1 MSRLTFFRQSGWMM
15 IASFIGGIFMTAVH
29 IIAAKDLGAS
39 QMGVPGEILAKFL
52 RPPLDKGAYGLFYT
66 LVLILGYIGLPAAG
80 VQTILAQQTAMA
92 ITERQQRQL
101 RRTIRVL
108 MAATFIIWAIG
119 FVVAF
124 ATRQQLLLELKID
137 DPAALWVTL
146 LAGLLILWTPVL
158 SGILQGQQNFLWLG
172 WTSILGGFGRC
183 AAIFVIVRLMGAG
196 VTGAMVAVLCGIL
209 LPLLISAW
217 QSRAVWRGP
226 SEAFVWRPW
235 LQRVVPLTLG
245 VAATTFIM
253 TADMIFVRSFFPED
267 QTGFYSAAGILG
279 RALAYFTGPMTAVM
293 FPKIVQSAARAER
306 TDVLAQALGATALL
320 GAVGALFCTLL
331 PEVPLRIMYDQTYLV
346 IKPLVPWFAWCVLP
360 LTLTNVLINNLLARS
375 RFAVVPW
382 LVVVALSY
390 GSVLF
395 VISRKMAS
403 ADELEAFKTIVRV
416 LGLFGLLALIIS
428 AWFTWR
434 TTEHGRPPSASTAAA
449 ST

>member
-29 IIAAKDLGAS
+29 IVAAKDLGAS
-39 QMGVPGEILAKFL
+39 DAGAVGEMLVKFL
-52 RPPLDKGAYGLFYT
+52 RPPLDKGAYGLFCT

-80 VQTILAQQTAMA
+80 LQTILAQQTAMA
-92 ITERQQRQL
+92 ITPGHQRQL
-101 RRTIRVL
+101 RRTIHVL
-108 MAATFIIWAIG
+108 MAATFIIWAIA
-119 FVVAF
+119 FLVAF
-124 ATRQQLLLELKID
+124 VIRERLLLELKIA

-146 LAGLLILWTPVL
+146 LAGLLILWSPML
-158 SGILQGQQNFLWLG
+158 SGVLQGQQNFLWLG
-172 WTSILGGFGRC
+172 WSSILGGFGRS
-183 AAIFVIVRLMGAG
+183 AAIFVIVRLMGTG

-209 LPLLISAW
+209 LSLLISAW
-217 QSRAVWRGP
+217 QSRAVWHGP
-226 SEAFVWRPW
+226 TEPFVWRPW
-235 LQRVVPLTLG
+235 LLRVLPLTLG

-253 TADMIFVRSFFPED
+253 TADMIVVRSFFDED
-267 QTGFYSAAGILG
+267 PTGFYSAAGILG

-320 GAVGALFCTLL
+320 GGAGALFCTIL

-360 LTLTNVLINNLLARS
+360 LTLANVLINNLLARS

-382 LVVVALSY
+382 LVLVALTY

-395 VISRKMAS
+395 MTAKKMAS
-403 ADELEAFKTIVRV
+403 ADELDAFKTIVRI
-416 LGLFGLLALIIS
+416 LGLFGVLALIVS

-434 TTEHGRPPSASTAAA
+434 TTEHGHPPRASTVAGA
-449 ST
+449 T

>member
-29 IIAAKDLGAS
+29 IVAAKDLGAS
-39 QMGVPGEILAKFL
+39 EMGSLGEMLAKFL

-80 VQTILAQQTAMA
+80 LQTILAQQTAMA
-92 ITERQQRQL
+92 ITESQQRQL

-108 MAATFIIWAIG
+108 MAATLVIWA
-119 FVVAF
+119 VAF
-124 ATRQQLLLELKID
+124 LVAFVIRQRLLLELKID

-146 LAGLLILWTPVL
+146 LAGLLVLWTPVL
-158 SGILQGQQNFLWLG
+158 SGVLQGQQNFLWLG
-172 WTSILGGFGRC
+172 ATSILGGVGRC

-196 VTGAMVAVLCGIL
+196 VTGGMFAVLCGIL
-209 LPLLISAW
+209 LSLLISAW
-217 QSRAVWRGP
+217 QSRTVWHGP
-226 SEAFVWRPW
+226 SEPFVWRPW
-235 LQRVVPLTLG
+235 LQRVVPLTMG

-253 TADMIFVRSFFPED
+253 TVDMIVVRTFFNED

-320 GAVGALFCTLL
+320 GAAGAFFCTLL
-331 PEVPLRIMYDQTYLV
+331 PQVPLRIMYDQTYLV

-360 LTLTNVLINNLLARS
+360 LTLANVLINNLLARS

-382 LVVVALSY
+382 LVLVALTY
-390 GSVLF
+390 GSVLLL
-395 VISRKMAS
+395 VSKRLAS
-403 ADELEAFKTIVRV
+403 ADELEAFKTIVRI
-416 LGLFGLLALIIS
+416 LGLFGVLALLVS

-434 TTEHGRPPSASTAAA
+434 TTEHGHPSSASTAAGA
-449 ST
+449 T